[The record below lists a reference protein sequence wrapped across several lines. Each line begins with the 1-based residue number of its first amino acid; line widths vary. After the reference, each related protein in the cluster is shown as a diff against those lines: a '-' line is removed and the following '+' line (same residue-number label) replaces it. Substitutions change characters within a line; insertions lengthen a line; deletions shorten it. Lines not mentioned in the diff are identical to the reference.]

1 MCAWKTKQDLTGKR
15 YGRLFV
21 SEEAPPYIS
30 PNGNKEIR
38 WLCHCDCGKT
48 VVVNAGNLRSGHT
61 LSCGCLRKD
70 SAKIIGAS
78 TRIHGG
84 ASGNKRE
91 RLYKVWSNM
100 KDRCY
105 NPHNSRYKD
114 WGGRGIEVCQE
125 WKESYSEFRRWA
137 IEHGY
142 DKTAKR
148 GACTLDRIDVDG
160 DYCPSNCRWANA
172 KEQANNR
179 RNSKNANGGDALSA
193 AG

>member
-1 MCAWKTKQDLTGKR
+1 MCAWKTKQNLLGNR
-15 YGRLFV
+15 YGRLSV
-21 SEEAPPYIS
+21 VEEAPPYIS
-30 PNGNKEIR
+30 PSGNREVQ
-38 WLCHCDCGKT
+38 WLCRCDCGNI
-48 VVVNAGNLRSGHT
+48 VVVLAGNLRKGHT
-61 LSCGCLRKD
+61 LSCGCLRKEK
-70 SAKIIGAS
+70 AKRTGAS

-84 ASGNKRE
+84 ASGTKKE
-91 RLYKVWSNM
+91 RLYKVWTNM
-100 KDRCY
+100 KERCY
-105 NPHNSRYKD
+105 NPHNLRYND

-125 WKESYSEFRRWA
+125 WKESYSEFRKWA

-142 DKTAKR
+142 DETAKR

-193 AG
+193 AV